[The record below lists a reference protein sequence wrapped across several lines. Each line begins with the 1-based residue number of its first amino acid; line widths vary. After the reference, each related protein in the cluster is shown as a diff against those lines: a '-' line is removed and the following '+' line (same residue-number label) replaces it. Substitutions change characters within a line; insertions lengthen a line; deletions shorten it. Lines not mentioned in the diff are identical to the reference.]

1 MFRFE
6 DPIYLWL
13 LLLVPVLLLLR
24 FITYKRRMA
33 KLKKFGDMSL
43 VADLMPDVS
52 KYRPTVK
59 FMLIL
64 AALALV
70 AFMLAR
76 PQSGTKISNE
86 SRNGI
91 ETIIAVDI
99 SNSMLARCGTVKT

>member
-43 VADLMPDVS
+43 VTELMPDVS

-70 AFMLAR
+70 SPRYPPGAREASFISKITFSRKAALA
-76 PQSGTKISNE
+76 SVS
-86 SRNGI
+86 
-91 ETIIAVDI
+91 
-99 SNSMLARCGTVKT
+99 